1 MVIGSGVQGKTQ
13 HQQRLLELFRM
24 TNLVARLGLPFGK
37 RERLVANS
45 AIPAGLHGCA
55 AQPPDS
61 DTLDA
66 ARKHVL
72 FALHRGSRFCQL
84 PLFFTIAV
92 NSWRADPGAVW
103 VWKAVESARLIGRSL
118 GRQALAATLAARTQG
133 PIGGLKIALAWAA
146 LELRGTSLWSQ
157 VEGPCTL
164 EATRYQLRSFVLQ
177 AIRRR
182 DLGKAGTRKEQQ
194 GLQQGAD
201 VDECRRILKR
211 LPTQGL
217 QEAARAVATG
227 DVVTRSQSRFWQ
239 GHDGTCHCAV
249 ASAEASWPPW
259 SRSSG
264 HSGEGGSSWPFGH
277 SEPTSHRGSG
287 SEQR

>member
-1 MVIGSGVQGKTQ
+1 MS
-13 HQQRLLELFRM
+13 
-24 TNLVARLGLPFGK
+24 NLVGRLGLLLGK
-37 RERLVANS
+37 RERLVASS

-55 AQPPDS
+55 AQPSDS

-72 FALHRGSRFCQL
+72 FALHRGSRFCQM

-118 GRQALAATLAARTQG
+118 GRQALAAIVAARTQG
-133 PIGGLKIALAWAA
+133 PIGGLKAALAWASM
-146 LELRGTSLWSQ
+146 EMRGTILWSNE
-157 VEGPCTL
+157 EGPCIL
-164 EATRYQLRSFVLQ
+164 EATRHQLRSFVLK

-182 DLGKAGTRKEQQ
+182 DLGKAGARKEQK

-239 GHDGTCHCAV
+239 GHDGSCHCGGGKETV
-249 ASAEASWPPW
+249 KHFLW
-259 SRSSG
+259 SCPHTWAARTSVGADLGNVCDLPAFQAKLGIPAWDRSLRQ
-264 HSGEGGSSWPFGH
+264 W
-277 SEPTSHRGSG
+277 RDN
-287 SEQR
+287 